1 MRIRRILAAVIAT
14 AALAGLG
21 LTGAA
26 TATAQGAPSYVT
38 PSECK
43 QGGGTADLADI
54 WPSGPWTA
62 APSTGASAA
71 PTPTAAS
78 SPGGRRF

>member
-26 TATAQGAPSYVT
+26 TAATAATAQGAPSVVS
-38 PSECK
+38 PSECR
-43 QGGGTADLADI
+43 QGGGMPRIDL
-54 WPSGPWTA
+54 
-62 APSTGASAA
+62 
-71 PTPTAAS
+71 
-78 SPGGRRF
+78 PGNPCVGGTHDGDTVD

>member
-26 TATAQGAPSYVT
+26 TAQGAPSSVT
-38 PSECK
+38 PSECR
-43 QGGGTADLADI
+43 QGGGIPAI
-54 WPSGPWTA
+54 NE
-62 APSTGASAA
+62 
-71 PTPTAAS
+71 
-78 SPGGRRF
+78 PGNPCKGGTHDGETVD

>member
-26 TATAQGAPSYVT
+26 AATAQGAPSYVT

-43 QGGGTADLADI
+43 QGGGTPDLADNLCK
-54 WPSGPWTA
+54 
-62 APSTGASAA
+62 
-71 PTPTAAS
+71 
-78 SPGGRRF
+78 GGTHDGEKVD

>member
-26 TATAQGAPSYVT
+26 TATATAQGAPSYVT
-38 PSECK
+38 PSQCK
-43 QGGGTADLADI
+43 QGGGTPDLADNLCK
-54 WPSGPWTA
+54 
-62 APSTGASAA
+62 
-71 PTPTAAS
+71 
-78 SPGGRRF
+78 GGTHNGEQID

>member
-26 TATAQGAPSYVT
+26 TATAQGAPTYVT

-43 QGGGTADLADI
+43 QGGGTVDLANNLCK
-54 WPSGPWTA
+54 
-62 APSTGASAA
+62 
-71 PTPTAAS
+71 
-78 SPGGRRF
+78 GGMHNGEKID

>member
-1 MRIRRILAAVIAT
+1 MRIRRIFAAVIAA

-26 TATAQGAPSYVT
+26 TAATTTAQVAPSVVT

-43 QGGGTADLADI
+43 QGGGTPAINED
-54 WPSGPWTA
+54 GNYCK
-62 APSTGASAA
+62 
-71 PTPTAAS
+71 
-78 SPGGRRF
+78 GGTYNGEQVD

>member
-38 PSECK
+38 PSQCK
-43 QGGGTADLADI
+43 QGGGTPAINEA
-54 WPSGPWTA
+54 GNYCK
-62 APSTGASAA
+62 
-71 PTPTAAS
+71 
-78 SPGGRRF
+78 GGTYNGEQVD

>member
-1 MRIRRILAAVIAT
+1 MRIRRILVAVIAT

-26 TATAQGAPSYVT
+26 TATAATAQGVPTVVT

-43 QGGGTADLADI
+43 QGGGTPAVNED
-54 WPSGPWTA
+54 GNYCK
-62 APSTGASAA
+62 
-71 PTPTAAS
+71 
-78 SPGGRRF
+78 GGTYNGEQVD

>member
-26 TATAQGAPSYVT
+26 TAQGAPSYVT
-38 PSECK
+38 PSQCK
-43 QGGGTADLADI
+43 QGGGMPDLTDNLCK
-54 WPSGPWTA
+54 
-62 APSTGASAA
+62 
-71 PTPTAAS
+71 
-78 SPGGRRF
+78 GGTHNGEQID

>member
-26 TATAQGAPSYVT
+26 TATAATAQGAPSYVT
-38 PSECK
+38 PSQCR
-43 QGGGTADLADI
+43 QGGGTADLADN
-54 WPSGPWTA
+54 TCK
-62 APSTGASAA
+62 
-71 PTPTAAS
+71 
-78 SPGGRRF
+78 GGTYDGQKID

>member
-1 MRIRRILAAVIAT
+1 MRIRRILAAVVAT

-26 TATAQGAPSYVT
+26 TATAATAQGAPSYVT

-43 QGGGTADLADI
+43 QGGGTPAINEA
-54 WPSGPWTA
+54 GNYCK
-62 APSTGASAA
+62 
-71 PTPTAAS
+71 
-78 SPGGRRF
+78 GGTHDGEQVD

>member
-26 TATAQGAPSYVT
+26 AATAATAQGAPSYVT
-38 PSECK
+38 PSQCQ
-43 QGGGTADLADI
+43 QGGGTADLTDN
-54 WPSGPWTA
+54 TCK
-62 APSTGASAA
+62 
-71 PTPTAAS
+71 
-78 SPGGRRF
+78 GGMYDGEKVD

>member
-14 AALAGLG
+14 AAFAGLG

-26 TATAQGAPSYVT
+26 TAATPQAAPSVVT

-43 QGGGTADLADI
+43 QGGGTPAVNED
-54 WPSGPWTA
+54 GNYCK
-62 APSTGASAA
+62 
-71 PTPTAAS
+71 
-78 SPGGRRF
+78 GGTYNGEQVD

>member
-1 MRIRRILAAVIAT
+1 MRIRRILAAVFAT

-21 LTGAA
+21 LTGVAATA

-43 QGGGTADLADI
+43 QGGGTADLTDNLCK
-54 WPSGPWTA
+54 
-62 APSTGASAA
+62 
-71 PTPTAAS
+71 
-78 SPGGRRF
+78 GGTHDGEKID

>member
-26 TATAQGAPSYVT
+26 TATAATATAATATSPAESPT
-38 PSECK
+38 PGECEK
-43 QGGGTADLADI
+43 GGGMVDRATN
-54 WPSGPWTA
+54 TCR
-62 APSTGASAA
+62 
-71 PTPTAAS
+71 
-78 SPGGRRF
+78 GGTFDGQMVD

>member
-1 MRIRRILAAVIAT
+1 MRIRRILAAGIAT

-26 TATAQGAPSYVT
+26 TATAATTQGAHSYVT

-43 QGGGTADLADI
+43 QGGGMADLKDNVCK
-54 WPSGPWTA
+54 
-62 APSTGASAA
+62 
-71 PTPTAAS
+71 
-78 SPGGRRF
+78 GGTHNGEKID